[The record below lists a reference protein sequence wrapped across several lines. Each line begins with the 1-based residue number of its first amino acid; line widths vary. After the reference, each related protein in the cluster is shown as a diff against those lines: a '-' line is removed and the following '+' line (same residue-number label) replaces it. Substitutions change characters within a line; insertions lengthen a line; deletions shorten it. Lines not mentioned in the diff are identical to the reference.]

1 MLKLLRRTIGR
12 YDSPLDECRALCSRL
27 RYADTLK
34 GLDQPRLRRLLEL
47 LPALD
52 KGSVIGLHR
61 WSEQHTHPVL
71 PLYNFASRFGAEID
85 ERQFAALRKLVGFI
99 GFKGCRVPATELA
112 GLEEAAKALSREEI
126 AVLFR
131 DDPWVDN
138 FATSVWE
145 FAHGASELASY
156 PWNVS
161 LPIADLCNARC
172 TFCTSWLDGRAI
184 VKLEQIDALQEVIK
198 RAIFLGL
205 VGHGEPM
212 AHPQF
217 AEICDKLAS
226 LLDRRAS
233 CYTITNGY
241 FLEKWQDRLDRM
253 HLDSYSISLNA
264 ASAATHDVVMGLGPT
279 AFDRIVASIRHL
291 VRLRESTNP
300 KLQIHTTMVV
310 TQQNMHEVAG
320 FVELGNELR
329 VNGIWLRSLLPQPGL
344 IPGLNYHTLSP
355 KLHPD
360 FPRLKQNALA
370 AIQAS
375 KVPVQADPGTWEID
389 LFAPHLLE
397 RIAADPPPIVTRE
410 AAEKDKKLRHRN
422 EYLYEARF
430 RSLRGARKDPGR
442 SSVVTWRDGELHLR
456 TPAAAGAYAISVPLR
471 VPSQANLGGSVTIE
485 AACIDGELGFGLL
498 NTETNEWIDR
508 GSIGPQE
515 TKALRLSFPS
525 GVRQCEVIVD
535 NRSALGTPS
544 AGLLRSV
551 TAQLGDAA
559 GEPGDRI
566 SAWPDFRVH
575 NPLDPHDDGLNPL
588 AREPR
593 FGCKAVYYNLYINEM
608 FFRLNPCCYM
618 QEVPGFDEV
627 RFDGSYPF
635 PAAWNSPG
643 MVALRTHLRDGP
655 LFGAC
660 KRCPEKW

>member
-1 MLKLLRRTIGR
+1 MKLGSLVR
-12 YDSPLDECRALCSRL
+12 DQSVFDECRALCAPL
-27 RYADTLK
+27 RYADTLV
-34 GLDQPRLRRLLEL
+34 GIDRQGMQRLLEL
-47 LPALD
+47 LPKLD
-52 KGSVIGLHR
+52 RDSVIRLYN
-61 WSEQHTHPVL
+61 WSDEDTHLVL
-71 PLYNFASRFGAEID
+71 PLYNYACRFGAEID
-85 ERQFAALRKLVGFI
+85 SRRFDALRKLVGYI
-99 GFKGCRVPATELA
+99 GLGGCRVSPAQLTE
-112 GLEEAAKALSREEI
+112 LEEAAKALSREEVG
-126 AVLFR
+126 VLFR

-217 AEICDKLAS
+217 AEICDRLIS
-226 LLDRRAS
+226 LLDPRAS

-422 EYLYEARF
+422 EHLYETRF
-430 RSLRGARKDPGR
+430 RSLRGARKDPDAF
-442 SSVVTWRDGELHLR
+442 STVAWQEGELRVR
-456 TPAAAGAYAISVPLR
+456 TPAKDGAYAVSVTLGA
-471 VPSQANLGGSVTIE
+471 PSQAKLGGSVTIE
-485 AACIDGELGFGLL
+485 ANCREGTLGLGLL
-498 NTETNEWIDR
+498 NKDTNAWIAR
-508 GSIGPQE
+508 ASVPANE
-515 TKALRLSFPS
+515 RRSVTLSFPS
-525 GVRQCEVIVD
+525 GIEHIDLIID
-535 NRSALGTPS
+535 NHASSGKASVGSARM
-544 AGLLRSV
+544 AAV
-551 TAQLGDAA
+551 QFGDVA
-559 GEPGDRI
+559 GEPAKIIPG
-566 SAWPDFRVH
+566 WPDFRVH
-575 NPLDPHDDGLNPL
+575 NPLDPYDDGLNPL
-588 AREPR
+588 SREPP
-593 FGCKAVYYNLYINEM
+593 FGCKAVYYNLFINEM
-608 FFRLNPCCYM
+608 FFRVNPCCYM
-618 QEVPGFDEV
+618 QAVPGHDEV
-627 RFDGSYPF
+627 RFDGSGEFRP
-635 PAAWNSPG
+635 AWNSAG
-643 MVALRTHLRDGP
+643 MIALRKHLRDGP